1 MFPILL
7 ANLVTQVM
15 TARTPPR
22 RERRP
27 GRVRKG
33 RRKPINLGLQGG
45 GAHGAFTWGVLD
57 QLLDDGRLEIE
68 GISGA
73 SAGAVNAIMLA
84 DGLARGGPDEARQRL
99 ADFWRAVSVDGHLP
113 DLQRG
118 VVERLFPFVPREGLW
133 FGAMS
138 RMLSP
143 YDLNP
148 LNINPLK
155 DVIER
160 FVDFE
165 AMRAHHGLDLF
176 ISATNV
182 HTGELRVFE
191 RAEISPEV
199 VMASASLPLLFRAVD
214 IDGVPYWDGGYS
226 GNPAVI
232 PFLRTTASEDVL
244 IIQINPR
251 ERRKVPTNT
260 REIMS
265 RVNEINFNASLLS
278 ELRGVAFVNRLID
291 EGRLP
296 RGTREGEFRRLKLH
310 RIVMEDVGD
319 TFGARSTLKTDYEY
333 FETLRKLG
341 QRATRRF
348 LDRHFNDIGRRST
361 IDIADKIEAELAE
374 IEACPHQSRWSR
386 DRSLMSA

>member
-7 ANLVTQVM
+7 AKLL
-15 TARTPPR
+15 ALALKPPSPR
-22 RERRP
+22 RRPLPP
-27 GRVRKG
+27 GRASRQ
-33 RRKPINLGLQGG
+33 RAKPINLALQGG

-57 QLLDDGRLEIE
+57 QLLEDGRVEIE

-84 DGLARGGPDEARQRL
+84 DGLTRGGAEEARQRL
-99 ADFWRAVSVDGHLP
+99 ADFWRAVSVDGQLGG
-113 DLQRG
+113 LQRR
-118 VVERLFPFVPREGLW
+118 VVERLFPFLPREGPWL
-133 FGAMS
+133 GAMA

-155 DVIER
+155 ELIER

-165 AMRAHHGLDLF
+165 AIRRDRSLELL

-182 HTGELRVFE
+182 QTGELRVFT
-191 RAEISPEV
+191 RAEVTAEV
-199 VMASASLPLLFRAVD
+199 VMASAALPLLFRAVE

-226 GNPAVI
+226 GNPVVT
-232 PFLRTTASEDVL
+232 PFLRATATEDVL
-244 IIQINPR
+244 IVQINPR
-251 ERRKVPTNT
+251 ERRKIPTHT
-260 REIMS
+260 REIMT
-265 RVNEINFNASLLS
+265 RVNEISFNASLLS
-278 ELRGVAFVNRLID
+278 ELRGVAFVNQLID

-296 RGTREGEFRRLKLH
+296 QGMRAGEFRRLRLH
-310 RIVMEDVGD
+310 RIVMESADEP
-319 TFGARSTLKTDYEY
+319 FGARSTLKTDYEY

-348 LDRHFNDIGRRST
+348 LDAHFDDIGRRST
-361 IDIADKIEAELAE
+361 IDCVAPAEPELVE
-374 IEACPHQSRWSR
+374 QS
-386 DRSLMSA
+386 